1 MGGLIARAVFI
12 VLVAALM
19 VFLIWYEARGM
30 DLVELHTLDGGL
42 VQINPNHIVGL
53 RTPQKD
59 RAKRLLSM
67 DVHCIINLADGK
79 FLTVLEP
86 CAMVES
92 KLPTKRP

>member
-1 MGGLIARAVFI
+1 VGGLIARLICI
-12 VLVAALM
+12 VLATAYAAR
-19 VFLIWYEARGM
+19 AM

-53 RTPQKD
+53 RTPSKD

-67 DVHCIINLADGK
+67 DVHCIINMADGK

-86 CAMVES
+86 CAMVEA
-92 KLPTKRP
+92 KLPQVRKQP